1 MMRWIVDTKTIKPQ
15 RHSESSRCS
24 FPAKTKPNRPTPS
37 RGVWVT
43 ATRGDA
49 WPCPE
54 RCDRYRGR
62 VPLTDEQRALATRYL
77 PMASALAKRMD
88 ALLPGENDELESTA
102 YLALVEAAQTFDPS
116 VSVNFAT
123 YARYRICGALRD
135 LRRLIVSA
143 GWRGDPAHYP
153 VFQKL
158 GNDVEKYGQVIGINP
173 DRPVGTEIEAT
184 DAVEDWLS
192 RLPRAHAAVCRLIYI
207 NGKAQDEAAAV
218 LGCSKSYLS
227 RLHHEAIT
235 WLLQDLRPARA
246 SQVPDHSDTPG

>member
-1 MMRWIVDTKTIKPQ
+1 M
-15 RHSESSRCS
+15 
-24 FPAKTKPNRPTPS
+24 
-37 RGVWVT
+37 
-43 ATRGDA
+43 ATRGEA

-54 RCDRYRGR
+54 RGDRSRR
-62 VPLTDEQRALATRYL
+62 RAPLTDEQRALATRYL

-88 ALLPGENDELESTA
+88 ALLPGESDELESTA

-135 LRRLIVSA
+135 FRRLMVSA
-143 GWRGDPAHYP
+143 GWRGDPAQYR
-153 VFQKL
+153 VFQKV

-192 RLPRAHAAVCRLIYI
+192 RLPRAHAAACRLIYI
-207 NGKAQDEAAAV
+207 DGKSQDEAAAV
-218 LGCSKSYLS
+218 VGCSKSFLS
-227 RLHHEAIT
+227 RLHHDAIT
-235 WLLQDLRPARA
+235 WLLQDLRAARA
-246 SQVPDHSDTPG
+246 RQVPDQRDAPG